1 MLRNLGFYLCT
12 RIFIGNRARFFASVR
27 NTAASN
33 QEELFHFIHPE
44 IEEEEARRIHNAI
57 KRLVAYQKVPEI
69 CAYLKK
75 LNQQNKLLLPPN
87 PSFVYEELVRL
98 GMPTSEG
105 YSDKYFTKCYKLN

>member
-1 MLRNLGFYLCT
+1 MQFIFYLCT
-12 RIFIGNRARFFASVR
+12 RIFIGNRVRFFASVR